1 MNKKSNWNQE
11 HEDELNGLSPRHVA
25 QIVRSK
31 MTTKMKPS
39 KKGKYTRTKSWSD
52 DD

>member
-1 MNKKSNWNQE
+1 MSKKTNWE
-11 HEDELNGLSPRHVA
+11 MDREDDLNGLSPRHVA

-39 KKGKYTRTKSWSD
+39 KKGKYTRTKNWSD

>member
-1 MNKKSNWNQE
+1 MNKKRNTIQD

-39 KKGKYTRTKSWSD
+39 KKGKYVRSKDWSTD
-52 DD
+52 D

>member
-1 MNKKSNWNQE
+1 MNKKHNTIQDL
-11 HEDELNGLSPRHVA
+11 EDELNGLSPRHVA

-39 KKGKYTRTKSWSD
+39 KKGKYVRSKDWSAD
-52 DD
+52 D